1 MKYVGQSIPRN
12 DGFDKV
18 TGRGLFTFDV
28 TLPRMVYG
36 KVLRGPYAHAK
47 EIGRAHV

>member
-1 MKYVGQSIPRN
+1 MKYVGQNIPRN

-36 KVLRGPYAHAK
+36 KVLRSPYAHA
-47 EIGRAHV
+47 RY